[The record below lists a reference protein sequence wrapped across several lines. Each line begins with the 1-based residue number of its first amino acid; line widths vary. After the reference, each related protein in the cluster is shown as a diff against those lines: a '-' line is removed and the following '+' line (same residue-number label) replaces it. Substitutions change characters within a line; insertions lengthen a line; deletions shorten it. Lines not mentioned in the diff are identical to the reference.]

1 MSTEENKEQVETETV
16 ETAETVEETVTPEE
30 VVEEEMINEDTTV
43 SSDSSSVSDEEKYAS
58 LDEEFKSKMEAKVA
72 DAQARAKE
80 AEDKFLRTHADFEN
94 IKKRLEK
101 EKYSAIDYASEKF
114 AKDLLAPIDA
124 MQMAMLSANGDV
136 EAEVLVEKLK
146 EGFELTVKAFNK
158 AFEKHDITEVEYD
171 EFNPDY
177 HNAVMQADSDTV
189 ESGQIVMV
197 MQKGYKFKDR
207 LLREAMV
214 SVAN

>member
-1 MSTEENKEQVETETV
+1 MGTEEKVETEVVESEEIVENEV
-16 ETAETVEETVTPEE
+16 ETSD
-30 VVEEEMINEDTTV
+30 VVEEEVI
-43 SSDSSSVSDEEKYAS
+43 SDEEKFAS

-72 DAQARAKE
+72 DAEARAKE
-80 AEDKFLRTHADFEN
+80 SEDKFLRTHADFEN

-101 EKYSAIDYASEKF
+101 EKYNAIDYASEKF

-124 MQMAMLSANGDV
+124 LQMAILSADANV
-136 EAEVLVEKLK
+136 EAEQLVEKLK
-146 EGFELTVKAFNK
+146 EGIELTVKAFNK

-177 HNAVMQADSDTV
+177 HNAVMQADSETV
-189 ESGQIVMV
+189 DSGQIVMV

>member
-1 MSTEENKEQVETETV
+1 MKENETEIETEVVDTEVETEETV
-16 ETAETVEETVTPEE
+16 ETNVAAEE
-30 VVEEEMINEDTTV
+30 
-43 SSDSSSVSDEEKYAS
+43 VSDEEKFAS
-58 LDEEFKSKMEAKVA
+58 LDEEFKAKMEAKVA
-72 DAQARAKE
+72 AAEEKAKE

-101 EKYSAIDYASEKF
+101 EKYNAIDYASEKF

-124 MQMAMLSANGDV
+124 LQMAIISANADV
-136 EAEVLVEKLK
+136 EPEQLVEKLK
-146 EGFELTVKAFNK
+146 EGIELTVKAFNK

-177 HNAVMQADSDTV
+177 HNAVMQADSQTV

>member
-1 MSTEENKEQVETETV
+1 MSNKEKKVE
-16 ETAETVEETVTPEE
+16 AEEIVNE
-30 VVEEEMINEDTTV
+30 VVEAAEENMV
-43 SSDSSSVSDEEKYAS
+43 ADEEKFAS
-58 LDEEFKSKMEAKVA
+58 LDEEFKAKMEAKVEA
-72 DAQARAKE
+72 AEAKAKE
-80 AEDKFLRTHADFEN
+80 AEEKFLRTHADFEN

-124 MQMAMLSANGDV
+124 MQMAKLSANGDLD
-136 EAEVLVEKLK
+136 AAQIVEKLQ
-146 EGFELTVKAFNK
+146 EGIDLTLKAFNK

-171 EFNPDY
+171 VFNPDY
-177 HNAVMQADSDTV
+177 HNAVMKVDSDDV
-189 ESGQIVMV
+189 ESGQIVTV

>member
-1 MSTEENKEQVETETV
+1 MAEENKTQNTQ
-16 ETAETVEETVTPEE
+16 EEIKNEE
-30 VVEEEMINEDTTV
+30 VVEETTPDNTTEEIQEV
-43 SSDSSSVSDEEKYAS
+43 GQSDEEKFAS
-58 LDEEFKSKMEAKVA
+58 LDEEFKSKMEAKVE
-72 DAQARAKE
+72 DAEARAKE
-80 AEDKFLRTHADFEN
+80 SEDKFLRTHADFEN

-124 MQMAMLSANGDV
+124 LQMAILSANADIP
-136 EAEVLVEKLK
+136 AEDLVEKLK
-146 EGFELTVKAFNK
+146 EGIELTVKAFNK
-158 AFEKHDITEVEYD
+158 AFEKHDINEVEYD

-177 HNAVMQADSDTV
+177 HNAVQKVDSEDV
-189 ESGQIVMV
+189 ESGNIVMI

>member
-1 MSTEENKEQVETETV
+1 MSEEIKKEQEIQEEQNTQEEVETSQ
-16 ETAETVEETVTPEE
+16 VEEQEE
-30 VVEEEMINEDTTV
+30 VVED
-43 SSDSSSVSDEEKYAS
+43 KYATIA
-58 LDEEFKSKMEAKVA
+58 DEYKAEMEQKVK
-72 DAQARAKE
+72 DAQ
-80 AEDKFLRTHADFEN
+80 DKFLRTHAEFEN
-94 IKKRLEK
+94 VKKRLER

-124 MQMAMLSANGDV
+124 LQMAILSANADIP
-136 EAEVLVEKLK
+136 AEELVEKLK
-146 EGFELTVKAFNK
+146 EGIELTVKAFNK

-177 HNAVMQADSDTV
+177 HNAVMKTDSDDV
-189 ESGQIVMV
+189 ESGQIVQV

>member
-1 MSTEENKEQVETETV
+1 MNKEEKVETE
-16 ETAETVEETVTPEE
+16 
-30 VVEEEMINEDTTV
+30 VVEEMINEDATV
-43 SSDSSSVSDEEKYAS
+43 SSDSSNIAEEAKVDDSEKFAS

-72 DAQARAKE
+72 AAEARAQE
-80 AEDKFLRTHADFEN
+80 AEDKYLRTHADFEN
-94 IKKRLEK
+94 VKRRLEK
-101 EKYSAIDYASEKF
+101 EKYNAIDYSSEKF

-124 MQMAMLSANGDV
+124 LQMAIISANGNFD
-136 EAEVLVEKLK
+136 AEQIVEKLK
-146 EGFELTVKAFNK
+146 EGIELTVKSFNK

-177 HNAVMQADSDTV
+177 HNAVMKADSDEV
-189 ESGQIVMV
+189 DSGQIIMV

>member
-1 MSTEENKEQVETETV
+1 MNEENKNEEIIEEEAVNTEAT
-16 ETAETVEETVTPEE
+16 EE
-30 VVEEEMINEDTTV
+30 VVEVEEID
-43 SSDSSSVSDEEKYAS
+43 DSEKFAS

-72 DAQARAKE
+72 EAEARAKE

-101 EKYSAIDYASEKF
+101 EKYNAIDYASEKF

>member
-1 MSTEENKEQVETETV
+1 MKENEQEVETEVIDTEVETEETV
-16 ETAETVEETVTPEE
+16 ETNVTPEE
-30 VVEEEMINEDTTV
+30 V
-43 SSDSSSVSDEEKYAS
+43 SDEEKFAS
-58 LDEEFKSKMEAKVA
+58 LDEEFKAKMEAKVA
-72 DAQARAKE
+72 AAEEKAKE

-101 EKYSAIDYASEKF
+101 EKYNAIDYASEKF

-124 MQMAMLSANGDV
+124 LQMAIISANADV
-136 EAEVLVEKLK
+136 EPEQLVEKLK
-146 EGFELTVKAFNK
+146 EGIELTVKAFNK

-177 HNAVMQADSDTV
+177 HNAVMQADSQTV

>member
-1 MSTEENKEQVETETV
+1 MEENKEKVETV
-16 ETAETVEETVTPEE
+16 EV
-30 VVEEEMINEDTTV
+30 EEMITEDTNVT
-43 SSDSSSVSDEEKYAS
+43 SDSSSEEEITISDEEKYAS

-72 DAQARAKE
+72 AAEAKAKE
-80 AEDKFLRTHADFEN
+80 AEDNYLRTHADFEN

-101 EKYSAIDYASEKF
+101 EKYNAIDYSSAKF

-124 MQMAMLSANGDV
+124 LQMAIISTDTDI
-136 EAEVLVEKLK
+136 EAEQLVDKLK
-146 EGFELTVKAFNK
+146 EGIELTVKAFNK

-177 HNAVMQADSDTV
+177 HNAVMKVDSENV

>member
-1 MSTEENKEQVETETV
+1 MSKEEVKTEEEIVTQEVAEESTSSEEIKENSTEVEVEQ
-16 ETAETVEETVTPEE
+16 
-30 VVEEEMINEDTTV
+30 N
-43 SSDSSSVSDEEKYAS
+43 DEEKFAS
-58 LDEEFKSKMEAKVA
+58 LDEEFKSKMEAQVA
-72 DAQARAKE
+72 DAQAKAKE
-80 AEDKFLRTHADFEN
+80 SEDKFLRTHADFEN

-124 MQMAMLSANGDV
+124 LQMAILSTQADIP
-136 EAEVLVEKLK
+136 AEDLVEKLK
-146 EGFELTVKAFNK
+146 EGIELTVKAFNK

-177 HNAVMQADSDTV
+177 HNAVMKADSEDV

>member
-1 MSTEENKEQVETETV
+1 MNNEEKEIEDIVEDNIEVIEETEL
-16 ETAETVEETVTPEE
+16 VEEDV
-30 VVEEEMINEDTTV
+30 
-43 SSDSSSVSDEEKYAS
+43 VSDEEKFAS
-58 LDEEFKSKMEAKVA
+58 LDEEFKSKMEAKVQE
-72 DAQARAKE
+72 AQNKAKE

-124 MQMAMLSANGDV
+124 LQMAIISANADID
-136 EAEVLVEKLK
+136 AEQLVEKLK
-146 EGFELTVKAFNK
+146 EGIELTVKAFNK
-158 AFEKHDITEVEYD
+158 AFEKHNITEVEYD
-171 EFNPDY
+171 EFNPDF
-177 HNAVMQADSDTV
+177 HNAVMKADSDEV

-197 MQKGYKFKDR
+197 MQKGYVFKDR

>member
-1 MSTEENKEQVETETV
+1 MTKDEVKNKEIIEESEV
-16 ETAETVEETVTPEE
+16 AEEA
-30 VVEEEMINEDTTV
+30 V
-43 SSDSSSVSDEEKYAS
+43 SSEQEVEVSDEEKFVS
-58 LDEEFKSKMEAKVA
+58 LDAEFKAKMEAKVEA
-72 DAQARAKE
+72 AEAKAKE

-124 MQMAMLSANGDV
+124 MQMAILSANGNF
-136 EAEVLVEKLK
+136 EAEQIVEKLK
-146 EGFELTVKAFNK
+146 EGIELTVKAFNK

-177 HNAVMQADSDTV
+177 HNAVMKTDSEDV

>member
-1 MSTEENKEQVETETV
+1 MMNEENKNEEIIEEEAVNTEAT
-16 ETAETVEETVTPEE
+16 EE
-30 VVEEEMINEDTTV
+30 VVEVEEID
-43 SSDSSSVSDEEKYAS
+43 DSEKFAS
-58 LDEEFKSKMEAKVA
+58 LDEEFKAKMEAKVA
-72 DAQARAKE
+72 EAEARAKD

-101 EKYSAIDYASEKF
+101 EKYNAIDYASEKF

-124 MQMAMLSANGDV
+124 LQMAILSANADIP
-136 EAEVLVEKLK
+136 AEDLVEKLK
-146 EGFELTVKAFNK
+146 EGIELTVKAFNK
-158 AFEKHDITEVEYD
+158 AFEKHNITEVEYD

-177 HNAVMQADSDTV
+177 HNAVMKADSDEI
-189 ESGQIVMV
+189 ESGQIVQI
-197 MQKGYKFKDR
+197 MQKGYVFKDR

>member
-1 MSTEENKEQVETETV
+1 MGTEEKVETEVVESEEIVENEV
-16 ETAETVEETVTPEE
+16 ETSE
-30 VVEEEMINEDTTV
+30 VVEEEVI
-43 SSDSSSVSDEEKYAS
+43 SDEEKFAS

-72 DAQARAKE
+72 DAEARAKE
-80 AEDKFLRTHADFEN
+80 SEDKFLRTHADFEN

-101 EKYSAIDYASEKF
+101 EKYNAIDYASEKF

-124 MQMAMLSANGDV
+124 LQMAILSADANV
-136 EAEVLVEKLK
+136 EAEQLVEKLK
-146 EGFELTVKAFNK
+146 EGIELTVKAFNK

-177 HNAVMQADSDTV
+177 HNAVMQADSETV
-189 ESGQIVMV
+189 DSGQIVMV

>member
-16 ETAETVEETVTPEE
+16 ETIEE
-30 VVEEEMINEDTTV
+30 VVSEEQTKEGTDV
-43 SSDSSSVSDEEKYAS
+43 PFDSASEKFAS
-58 LDEEFKSKMEAKVA
+58 LDEEFKTKMEAKVA
-72 DAQARAKE
+72 DAEARAKE

-177 HNAVMQADSDTV
+177 HNAVMQADSEDV

>member
-1 MSTEENKEQVETETV
+1 MKENEEQVEAEVVDTEV
-16 ETAETVEETVTPEE
+16 ETEDTVDGNNIVEEVTEE
-30 VVEEEMINEDTTV
+30 QTKEGTEVPF
-43 SSDSSSVSDEEKYAS
+43 DSASEKFAS

-72 DAQARAKE
+72 VAEEKAKE
-80 AEDKFLRTHADFEN
+80 SEDKFLRTHADFEN

-101 EKYSAIDYASEKF
+101 EKYNAIDYASEKF

-124 MQMAMLSANGDV
+124 MQMAIISANGDFD
-136 EAEVLVEKLK
+136 AEQIVEKLK
-146 EGFELTVKAFNK
+146 EGIELTVKAFNK

-177 HNAVMQADSDTV
+177 HNAVMKVDDENV
-189 ESGQIVMV
+189 ESGQIVQV
-197 MQKGYKFKDR
+197 MQKGYVFKDR

>member
-1 MSTEENKEQVETETV
+1 MNENEETERKTEIETEIIENDTEETTTQEIDDTE
-16 ETAETVEETVTPEE
+16 
-30 VVEEEMINEDTTV
+30 
-43 SSDSSSVSDEEKYAS
+43 KFAS
-58 LDEEFKSKMEAKVA
+58 LDEEFKSKMEAKVEE
-72 DAQARAKE
+72 AQSKQKE

-101 EKYSAIDYASEKF
+101 EKYNAIDYASEKF

-124 MQMAMLSANGDV
+124 LQMAILSANADIP
-136 EAEVLVEKLK
+136 AEDLVEKLK
-146 EGFELTVKAFNK
+146 EGIELTVKAFNK
-158 AFEKHDITEVEYD
+158 AFEKHNITEVEYD
-171 EFNPDY
+171 EFNPEH
-177 HNAVMQADSDTV
+177 HNAVMKVDSQDV

-197 MQKGYKFKDR
+197 MQKGYVFKDR

>member
-1 MSTEENKEQVETETV
+1 MEENKETKNEEIIEEAEAVETQVVIE
-16 ETAETVEETVTPEE
+16 EE
-30 VVEEEMINEDTTV
+30 VEIP
-43 SSDSSSVSDEEKYAS
+43 DEEKFAS
-58 LDEEFKSKMEAKVA
+58 LDEEFKSKMEAKVVA
-72 DAQARAKE
+72 AEEKAKE

-101 EKYSAIDYASEKF
+101 EKYNAIDYSSEKF

-124 MQMAMLSANGDV
+124 MQMAILSANGDF
-136 EAEVLVEKLK
+136 EAEQIVEKLK
-146 EGFELTVKAFNK
+146 EGIELTVKAFNK

-177 HNAVMQADSDTV
+177 HNAVMKADSETV

>member
-1 MSTEENKEQVETETV
+1 MSKEELNEEIKEESTEQVEVEEIV
-16 ETAETVEETVTPEE
+16 ET
-30 VVEEEMINEDTTV
+30 EEEQI
-43 SSDSSSVSDEEKYAS
+43 SDEEKFAS
-58 LDEEFKSKMEAKVA
+58 LDEEFKIKMEAKVQE
-72 DAQARAKE
+72 AQEKQKE

-101 EKYSAIDYASEKF
+101 EKYNAIDYASEKF

-124 MQMAMLSANGDV
+124 LQMAIISANADV
-136 EAEVLVEKLK
+136 EPEQLVEKLK
-146 EGFELTVKAFNK
+146 EGIELTVKAFNK

>member
-1 MSTEENKEQVETETV
+1 MKENEEQVETEVIETEV
-16 ETAETVEETVTPEE
+16 ETPDYAENVESE
-30 VVEEEMINEDTTV
+30 VIA
-43 SSDSSSVSDEEKYAS
+43 DEEKFAS

-72 DAQARAKE
+72 DAEARAKE
-80 AEDKFLRTHADFEN
+80 SEDKFLRTHADFEN

-101 EKYSAIDYASEKF
+101 EKYNAIDYASEKF

-124 MQMAMLSANGDV
+124 LQMAILSANGDV
-136 EAEVLVEKLK
+136 EPEVLVEKLK
-146 EGFELTVKAFNK
+146 EGIELTVKAFNK

-171 EFNPDY
+171 QFNPEY
-177 HNAVMQADSDTV
+177 HNAVMKADSDSV